1 MNHWNA
7 GDDDRCTCL
16 TRDAHEFPH
25 YVHCAVAVG
34 TFVPEQ
40 FDNGDIRSLAEVA
53 ANSDIDL
60 AVMVYRG
67 YLARGGAR

>member
-7 GDDDRCTCL
+7 GDDERCTCL

-25 YVHCAVAVG
+25 YVHCGVQA
-34 TFVPEQ
+34 PENAT
-40 FDNGDIRSLAEVA
+40 DNSDIRSLAEVA